1 MSDNEEVFV
10 VLAQRGTVIN
20 LLSGK
25 WSRKPEPGEVMKTE
39 VHQEDW
45 RIVKVFKPAQ
55 VEILGALA
63 TLMSG
68 DEKIRDLFDIC
79 NLPSNEL

>member
-1 MSDNEEVFV
+1 MSDSEVFV

-25 WSRKPEPGEVMKTE
+25 WGRKPEPGEVMKTE

-45 RIVKVFKPAQ
+45 RIVKVFRPDQ

-63 TLMSG
+63 TLMGGS

-79 NLPSNEL
+79 NLPSNDL

>member
-1 MSDNEEVFV
+1 MSDSEVFV
-10 VLAQRGTVIN
+10 VLAQRGSVIN

-39 VHQEDW
+39 AHQEDW
-45 RIVKVFKPAQ
+45 RIVKVFKPTQ
-55 VEILGALA
+55 VEILCALA
-63 TLMSG
+63 TLMGGS

-79 NLPSNEL
+79 NLPSNGL